1 MVLLDICNAIAILFY
16 IAAIPGYYI
25 LGYHPLM
32 QAIFV
37 SSGIYLLFCLLQF
50 LFYKRLRLLLIALAI
65 FIFHALS
72 NV

>member
-25 LGYHPLM
+25 LGHPLM

-72 NV
+72 KV